1 MNDSY
6 ESVEVTVNGFEV
18 KVITYSVGFERVLV
32 VDRYDDVTKEEMDW
46 LNNYLL
52 EEGFL
57 FKRVRNIEVVKPA

>member
-1 MNDSY
+1 MNVIY
-6 ESVEVTVNGFEV
+6 ESVEVSVYGLAV

-32 VDRYDDVTKEEMDW
+32 VDRYDDITKEEMDW